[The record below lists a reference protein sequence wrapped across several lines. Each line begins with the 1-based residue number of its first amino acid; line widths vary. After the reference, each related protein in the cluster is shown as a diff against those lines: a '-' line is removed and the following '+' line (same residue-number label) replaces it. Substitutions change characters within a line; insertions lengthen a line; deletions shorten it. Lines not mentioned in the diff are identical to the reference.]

1 MCDPI
6 LVTLLKMRPHY
17 GQSSHEN
24 ATPSSGTS
32 ALAFK
37 KIPPRVSHTGMCH
50 PKNYGKLPGYPK
62 RKDDKPILCSR
73 GVRVWGGG
81 WGGGEGL
88 KALKGRLVRGVPP
101 MPAIP
106 DPV

>member
-17 GQSSHEN
+17 SQSSHEN

-73 GVRVWGGG
+73 GVCVCVGGG
-81 WGGGEGL
+81 GGVEGTQG
-88 KALKGRLVRGVPP
+88 KVG
-101 MPAIP
+101 
-106 DPV
+106 

>member
-17 GQSSHEN
+17 SQSSHEN
-24 ATPSSGTS
+24 AIPSSGTS
-32 ALAFK
+32 PLAFK
-37 KIPPRVSHTGMCH
+37 KIPPRVSHTGMC
-50 PKNYGKLPGYPK
+50 PPPQNYGKLPGDPK
-62 RKDDKPILCSR
+62 RKYDKPILCSQ
-73 GVRVWGGG
+73 GVCVWGGG
-81 WGGGEGL
+81 GGR
-88 KALKGRLVRGVPP
+88 KALKGSLVRGVPP